1 MAGNEDDGAGNAPKR
16 RPQGVDV
23 ANIKAEV
30 DATRPSTA
38 DAEIAA
44 AIAVAKADRSG
55 QFARGEFPDTATG
68 ILKRAILESD
78 PLGAAIKATGVF
90 RGGPAE
96 RAMREVLNGDLVS
109 RAAAGTITSS
119 LAEQAIAEA
128 SRGSFVDRTTREIVE
143 AERKLSDLV
152 LGRTAADRGL
162 TSAVRAA
169 QGSIGQL
176 DWGSHYATGR
186 AAMTALETTYACLGI
201 GRDRER
207 LLGTVAGVGSLARIA
222 AGFIDH
228 AGEMRL
234 RASEMFAE
242 TQRRI
247 DADTAMGTI
256 GSALRAGYGDLFP
269 AMRVPRASEIEAVIA
284 ASQSLDARIP
294 NLDWAAETRGRLEVL
309 TTPWVRSDLPDA
321 SIAAM
326 ARLSSVD
333 RLVDRVPPW
342 EAELI
347 ETLRARLGDYRDAP
361 EPEPAALAD
370 PVARTGY
377 QLDQG
382 FDPVL
387 TVLPTA
393 VLAAMFAPF
402 ASSDLAVPV
411 DPDQLENAVRMLLK
425 RLEQALRQFISAK
438 LQAHYGAEWF
448 DRMPSEIRRSWAV
461 GRQKDIDEGR
471 TPDELIAY
479 ADIDHYRRIIEHPD
493 RWSAMFEPVFK
504 DQAAIRETLRRIAVI
519 RNPGAHFRAVTVED
533 LIILRAEGAHLAKWL
548 GIRLGG

>member
-1 MAGNEDDGAGNAPKR
+1 MAAKEDDGAGNAPKR
-16 RPQGVDV
+16 RSQGIDL
-23 ANIKAEV
+23 ADIKAEV
-30 DATRPSTA
+30 DATKPSTA

-44 AIAVAKADRSG
+44 AVAAAKADRAG
-55 QFARGEFPDTATG
+55 QFARGEFSDTATG
-68 ILKRAILESD
+68 ILKRAMLESD
-78 PLGAAIKATGVF
+78 PLAAAINAAGVF
-90 RGGPAE
+90 RGGAAE
-96 RAMREVLNGDLVS
+96 RAMREALNGDLVS
-109 RAAAGTITSS
+109 RAAAGTIPSS
-119 LAEQAIAEA
+119 LAAQAIAEA
-128 SRGSFVDRTTREIVE
+128 SRGSLVDRTTREIVE

-152 LGRTAADRGL
+152 LGRTTADREL
-162 TSAVRAA
+162 ASAVRAA
-169 QGSIGQL
+169 QGSTGQL
-176 DWGSHYATGR
+176 DWGSHYVTGR
-186 AAMTALETTYACLGI
+186 AAMAALEDTYASLGI
-201 GRDRER
+201 GGDRER

-228 AGEMRL
+228 AGEMSL
-234 RASEMFAE
+234 RVSDMFAE

-247 DADTAMGTI
+247 DADTAIGTI
-256 GSALRAGYGDLFP
+256 GYALRAEYGDLFP

-294 NLDWAAETRGRLEVL
+294 HLDWAAETRGRLEAL

-342 EAELI
+342 EVELI
-347 ETLRARLGDYRDAP
+347 HTLRARLGDYRDAP
-361 EPEPAALAD
+361 EPEPETLAD
-370 PVARTGY
+370 PIARTGY
-377 QLDQG
+377 QLEQG

-393 VLAAMFAPF
+393 ILAAMFAPF
-402 ASSDLAVPV
+402 APGDPSVPV

-425 RLEQALRQFISAK
+425 RLEHALRRFISAT
-438 LQAHYGAEWF
+438 LQAHYGADWF
-448 DRMPSEIRRSWAV
+448 DRMPSEIRRGWVA

-493 RWSAMFEPVFK
+493 RWDAMFEPVFK